1 MNTLGTIITISIKL
15 NNNLKIQ
22 KNVSKV
28 VHLMTKTKFSY
39 KLTGEYYLQDFVIE
53 NKFLNLTY
61 IYFSV
66 SLNIFLV
73 LLDEV
78 VKFLLFFYSPVETFP
93 RSA

>member
-1 MNTLGTIITISIKL
+1 M
-15 NNNLKIQ
+15 Q

-28 VHLMTKTKFSY
+28 VHSMTKTKFCC

-53 NKFLNLTY
+53 NKFFNL
-61 IYFSV
+61 IYLYFFI

-78 VKFLLFFYSPVETFP
+78 VKFLLFFYSPVETLP

>member
-1 MNTLGTIITISIKL
+1 M
-15 NNNLKIQ
+15 KIQ

-28 VHLMTKTKFSY
+28 VHLMTKTKFCC
-39 KLTGEYYLQDFVIE
+39 KLTEEYYSQDFVIE
-53 NKFLNLTY
+53 NKFLNLMY
-61 IYFSV
+61 IYFSI

-78 VKFLLFFYSPVETFP
+78 VKFLLFFYSPVETLP

>member
-1 MNTLGTIITISIKL
+1 M
-15 NNNLKIQ
+15 
-22 KNVSKV
+22 SKV
-28 VHLMTKTKFSY
+28 VHLMTKTKFSC
-39 KLTGEYYLQDFVIE
+39 KLTGEYYSQDFVIE

-66 SLNIFLV
+66 SLNIVLV

-93 RSA
+93 RSV